1 MLPTQVDA
9 SKMLSYHNGSY
20 ISEVHKI
27 ISSVR
32 TWKLYSKVNENLYIF
47 YSIQNGHTI
56 YAPLYVHRFKF
67 IPNRH
72 LSKYQILMYD
82 ISSSDKF
89 QSMAYKLRWHRMNNG
104 LFQSDVADKIGVSK
118 CTYMRY
124 ETGEIETY
132 PLDMLSK
139 ISDLFKIE
147 ITDLLDDYHLFLY
160 QGQAQQ
166 IKKLRKTLNL
176 TQLEFA
182 KCIDVP
188 LGTLKKWEKNSV
200 FMRKKTFIKIKN
212 LQSAIDSENK
222 SQK

>member
-1 MLPTQVDA
+1 MQPMRVDA
-9 SKMLSYHNGSY
+9 LKMLSYHNGSY
-20 ISEVHKI
+20 ISKVHKI
-27 ISSVR
+27 SPSIR

-47 YSIQNGHTI
+47 YSIQNDLMV

-89 QSMAYKLRWHRMNNG
+89 QSIAYKLRWHRVNNG
-104 LFQSDVADKIGVSK
+104 LFQSDVADKIGVFRS
-118 CTYMRY
+118 TYIRY

-132 PLDMLSK
+132 PLNMLLK

-147 ITDLLDDYHLFLY
+147 ITDLLDDYHSFLY

-166 IKKLRKTLNL
+166 IKKLRKTLRL
-176 TQLEFA
+176 TQFEFA

-188 LGTLKKWEKNSV
+188 LGTLKKWERNRA

-212 LQSAIDSENK
+212 LQSTIDSENK
-222 SQK
+222 LQK